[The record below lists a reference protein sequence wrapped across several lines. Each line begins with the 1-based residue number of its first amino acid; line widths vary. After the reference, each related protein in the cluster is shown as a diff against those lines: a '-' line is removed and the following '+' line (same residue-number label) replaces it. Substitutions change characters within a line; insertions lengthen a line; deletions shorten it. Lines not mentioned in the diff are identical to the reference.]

1 MLYLDILVNG
11 NMNLELQNKLFEKY
25 PKIFPIKEM
34 TKIYPMAMFG
44 IECAGGWYNIL
55 DALCRQIQ
63 SRIDWRLDVNE
74 RIEQKKK
81 EYSDYDQMPLELIPQ
96 VVATQV
102 KEKYGTLRFY
112 SYGGDDEIYGMIKM
126 AEAMSATTCEIC
138 GNVGKLRG
146 KSWVYTACDEHTK
159 EEDK

>member
-1 MLYLDILVNG
+1 
-11 NMNLELQNKLFEKY
+11 MNLELQNKLIEKY

-55 DALCRQIQ
+55 DTLCRQIQ
-63 SRIDWRLDVNE
+63 SHIDWRVDTNE
-74 RIEQKKK
+74 HIEEKKK
-81 EYSDYDQMPLELIPQ
+81 KNPDYDQTPLELIPQ

-112 SYGGDDEIYGMIKM
+112 YNGGDDKIDGMIQM
-126 AEAMSATTCEIC
+126 AEAMSVTTCEIC

-146 KSWVYTACDEHTK
+146 KSWFYTACDDHTK